1 MNEIIR
7 KFLLARNKFMSE
19 MNLRQSGITYN
30 ACEPF
35 TKNNKKIRKCK
46 GTGDSRSIQQNK
58 IEKGCFQHGI
68 SCGDFKNF
76 PERTAS
82 DKVLFDK
89 AFIIAKN
96 PKYNGVQIGYIGL
109 QIIR

>member
-1 MNEIIR
+1 MNVRFRLSKINWLVISKKTKDITKDILFQRHKINEIIR

-46 GTGDSRSIQQNK
+46 GTGDSRSI
-58 IEKGCFQHGI
+58 
-68 SCGDFKNF
+68 
-76 PERTAS
+76 
-82 DKVLFDK
+82 
-89 AFIIAKN
+89 
-96 PKYNGVQIGYIGL
+96 
-109 QIIR
+109 